1 MAVEAR
7 SLWSLPDDV
16 TYLNHGSFG
25 PSPRVVQESRE
36 HWSRQLESQPMNF
49 FVREMEAALEKAITE
64 LARFVGTSRGNLV
77 FCDNATAGVNI
88 VARTVPLK
96 ADDEVLLTDHE
107 YGSVARLWRRRCR
120 EVGARVVIQ
129 SVPTP
134 FEDSDSITASLF
146 AGVTDRTKLIVV
158 SHVTSPTALILPVE
172 QICQR
177 ARERGIPICVDGPHA
192 VAMLPL
198 DLRRLDCD
206 FYAASCH
213 KWLCA
218 PFGSGFL
225 YVSPRWQKH
234 VEPAVVSWGGSISG
248 RQPSWKDEFTWS
260 GTRDPAACLAVTDA
274 IRFFEET
281 VSDDSDVSRLE
292 LFRAHA
298 RELVTLAQ
306 ERIVALT
313 GLEPLTTDPVRWCGS
328 MIALPLPLNDDVD
341 PQTRHPLQDALW
353 ERHRIEIPIT
363 HWQGQ
368 RFVRVS
374 GHLYNSADEIEYLA
388 GALRELLPDFTD

>member
-1 MAVEAR
+1 MTDDLR

-25 PSPRVVQESRE
+25 PSPLVVQAARE
-36 HWSRQLESQPMNF
+36 RWSRRLESQPMNF
-49 FVREMEAALEKAITE
+49 FVREMEDALETAIAE

-88 VARTVPLK
+88 VGNTVPLA

-107 YGSVARLWRRRCR
+107 YGSVTRLWRRRCR
-120 EVGARVVIQ
+120 EVGARVVVQ

-134 FEDSDSITASLF
+134 FEDDDSIADAVF

-177 ARERGIPICVDGPHA
+177 ARQRGIPVLVDGPHA

-198 DLRRLDCD
+198 DLRKLDCD

-213 KWLCA
+213 KWLCG

-260 GTRDPAACLAVTDA
+260 GTHDPAAYLAVPDA
-274 IRFFEET
+274 VRFLEEPA
-281 VSDDSDVSRLE
+281 SEDSNVSRLD
-292 LFRAHA
+292 LFRKHA
-298 RELVTLAQ
+298 RELVQLARD
-306 ERIVALT
+306 RIVSVT
-313 GLEPLTTDPVRWCGS
+313 GLEALTSDPSRWCGS
-328 MIALPLPLNDDVD
+328 MISLPLPLDDDVD
-341 PQTRHPLQDALW
+341 PQKRHPLQDALW
-353 ERHRIEIPIT
+353 DRYRIEIPIT
-363 HWQGQ
+363 CWQG
-368 RFVRVS
+368 RRHVRVS
-374 GHLYNSADEIEYLA
+374 GHLYNTADEVERLA
-388 GALRELLPDFTD
+388 TALAELL